1 MRAGFHQHSSD
12 ANSTEKFSIEINTDV
27 QDMVVLKTF
36 GLPHE
41 MQMPNSHLNPWKH
54 RDYVFE
60 YLRICDHKPHT
71 TALDPGILLFPGQ
84 VFNHRDSIR
93 RISPVQTPAALPQAQ
108 MPCTE
113 SNAVQCPPPS
123 VQLLPWPRVASVWK
137 CFKIIVAEL
146 SLGMW
151 SRTANVHPNFTSHH
165 IFVQMTGDILLFT
178 LHSSSPF

>member
-1 MRAGFHQHSSD
+1 MGA
-12 ANSTEKFSIEINTDV
+12 
-27 QDMVVLKTF
+27 QDTVGLKTF
-36 GLPHE
+36 WLPDE
-41 MQMPNSHLNPWKH
+41 MQMPNSHLNPWKL

-60 YLRICDHKPHT
+60 YLRICGHKPHT
-71 TALDPGILLFPGQ
+71 TALDLGIPFFPGQ
-84 VFNHRDSIR
+84 VFNHRDSIC
-93 RISPVQTPAALPQAQ
+93 RIGPVQVLAALPQAE

-113 SNAVQCPPPS
+113 SDAVQCPPPS
-123 VQLLPWPRVASVWK
+123 VQLLPWPRAASVWK

-165 IFVQMTGDILLFT
+165 IFVQMAGDILLFT